1 MAKKHKHRRI
11 HWHKE
16 VLLVLLALLSIVLLV
31 YEFTVRPSDATVA
44 YITAIDFVIASIFLV
59 DFWYLFRISKDKHY
73 FLKHNWYLLFS
84 AVPIV
89 TEWFSA
95 LRALRL
101 VRFTRLVVA
110 GEHLE
115 QSILQNKHKL

>member
-1 MAKKHKHRRI
+1 MAKKHKPHKI

-16 VLLVLLALLSIVLLV
+16 VLLILLACISIGLLTYELV
-31 YEFTVRPSDATVA
+31 KRPNEDVVA
-44 YITAIDFVIASIFLV
+44 YIAATDFVIACIFLL
-59 DFWYLFRISKDKHY
+59 DFWHLYRKSRDKHY
-73 FLKHNWYLLFS
+73 FVRHNWYLLLS
-84 AVPIV
+84 AMPIL
-89 TEWFSA
+89 TGWFSA
-95 LRALRL
+95 LRALRF

>member
-1 MAKKHKHRRI
+1 MAKKHKHRKI

-16 VLLVLLALLSIVLLV
+16 VLLVLLALMSIVLLV
-31 YEFTVRPSDATVA
+31 YEFTAHPSERTTA
-44 YITAIDFVIASIFLV
+44 YIATTDFVIASIFLV
-59 DFWYLFRISKDKHY
+59 DFWYLFRASKDKRY
-73 FLKHNWYLLFS
+73 YLKHNWYLLLS
-84 AVPIV
+84 AVPIL
-89 TEWFSA
+89 TEWFSV

-115 QSILQNKHKL
+115 QSILQSKHKL